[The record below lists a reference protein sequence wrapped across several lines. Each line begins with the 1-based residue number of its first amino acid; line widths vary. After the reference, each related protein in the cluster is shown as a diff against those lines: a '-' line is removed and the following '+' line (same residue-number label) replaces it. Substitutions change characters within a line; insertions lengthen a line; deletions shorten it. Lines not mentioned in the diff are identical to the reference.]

1 MLKIQTFAVDPV
13 EKVDK
18 IAGKKFFHSGI
29 TRSMQSMFGASAASC
44 TVSSYHVA
52 TVSRTVVNMVNK
64 T

>member
-1 MLKIQTFAVDPV
+1 MVKI
-13 EKVDK
+13 
-18 IAGKKFFHSGI
+18 IMS

-64 T
+64 VSQNRFEHSEFTSCFSS